1 MRKALRK
8 GSNNKCE
15 EEGTQLK
22 SPQKESESNLK
33 LISEK
38 EFTWHLKEIEQI
50 NQRSLQKE
58 RLKGFVK
65 KLKKVAGTV
74 DSQEVLKR
82 GLDTNVRQIHKV

>member
-50 NQRSLQKE
+50 IQRSLEKE
-58 RLKGFVK
+58 RLKGFLK
-65 KLKKVAGTV
+65 KLKKVASWNSGFARSVEKELRNKCSANT
-74 DSQEVLKR
+74 
-82 GLDTNVRQIHKV
+82 